1 MWHIELLYRNCYYS
15 HIMSHINGL
24 LMPFC
29 SSSLTATGLPSG
41 HNPRKGLLDG
51 RLHLAPAPQSWCH
64 QGSPGE
70 LSWPLGVGAAQCS
83 LRWRKIR
90 KLWKPSG
97 VYNQQPI
104 IREITHKIFPTHLW
118 NHPKKTKTSSTNGS
132 VSKPCTP
139 SVHIKIAGKW
149 MFIPLK
155 WY

>member
-118 NHPKKTKTSSTNGS
+118 NHPKKKPKHHPQMAVCQNLVPLLFTS
-132 VSKPCTP
+132 K
-139 SVHIKIAGKW
+139 
-149 MFIPLK
+149 
-155 WY
+155 